1 MRCPNEIL
9 YIKGYKLDRQKIRA
23 VFKRKDGE
31 SEESYDFKWI
41 KPIINSIP
49 ETAYSYVGNG
59 LEPHGHLNL
68 VLVLEEGYDEAALKG
83 SLKVLTAGVWPSD
96 EQDDDDR

>member
-1 MRCPNEIL
+1 MPKPVL

-49 ETAYSYVGNG
+49 ETPYSYVGNG
-59 LEPHGHLNL
+59 LELDGHLNL
-68 VLVLEEGYDEAALKG
+68 VLVLEDGYDEAALGASDVQILETLPQG
-83 SLKVLTAGVWPSD
+83 SLKVLTAGV
-96 EQDDDDR
+96 